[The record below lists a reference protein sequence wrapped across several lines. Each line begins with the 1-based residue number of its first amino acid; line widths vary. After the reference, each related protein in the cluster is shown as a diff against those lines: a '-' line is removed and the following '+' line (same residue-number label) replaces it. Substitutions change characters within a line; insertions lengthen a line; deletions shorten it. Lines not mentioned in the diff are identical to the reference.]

1 MYKEFEKVWVS
12 EPMTRVRDSLPAP
25 KITLAELY
33 ERGWWI
39 TEIFGSIANVVSK
52 SQCKNST
59 YQRYFFRCQQ
69 CFIDPKLL
77 TPSVMKKIEKIKAEK
92 WEKYKG
98 IMLKKYSFGRKKKD
112 KNDC

>member
-1 MYKEFEKVWVS
+1 MYKEFKDVWVS
-12 EPMTRVRDSLPAP
+12 EPGTRIHDSLPSP
-25 KITLAELY
+25 KITLDELY

-69 CFIDPKLL
+69 CFIDPKEL
-77 TPSVMKKIEKIKAEK
+77 TPKVMERIEKVKAEK

-98 IMLKKYSFGRKKKD
+98 IMLKKYRFGRRKKENKW
-112 KNDC
+112 